1 MAYLTLKEATDLLK
15 AAGDIRDVRMTRSY
29 KRGDHRE
36 VLLEAYLHKGAGA
49 RNAKTMKALVH
60 ATLSPIASQLH
71 LEGPVDRVWSNFSE
85 NNLKL
90 EMFCKVQL
98 PPEW

>member
-1 MAYLTLKEATDLLK
+1 MLTLKQATDLLK
-15 AAGDIRDVRMTRSY
+15 AAGDLRDVRMTRSY
-29 KRGDHRE
+29 KRKDHRE
-36 VLLEAYLHKGAGA
+36 VLIEAFLHKGDGP
-49 RNAKTMKALVH
+49 RNAKAMKQHVAAVLG
-60 ATLSPIASQLH
+60 PIAAQLQ

-98 PPEW
+98 PEEW